1 MKPIDSADDSLS
13 CIPFV
18 RDLLH
23 DCFKYGE
30 NRMKKEDASSRTSIL
45 QSGRDLCIILKNSV
59 WEFAGSR
66 FKEKR
71 SCAKHIQ

>member
-30 NRMKKEDASSRTSIL
+30 NRMKKEDA
-45 QSGRDLCIILKNSV
+45 GV
-59 WEFAGSR
+59 GE
-66 FKEKR
+66 
-71 SCAKHIQ
+71 